1 MVNFLPIL
9 QLSDLIW
16 VEVGISP
23 VQIKKS
29 AVAIH
34 FSKSMRIQY
43 QANKFG
49 IRLQEESE
57 L

>member
-49 IRLQEESE
+49 IRL
-57 L
+57 